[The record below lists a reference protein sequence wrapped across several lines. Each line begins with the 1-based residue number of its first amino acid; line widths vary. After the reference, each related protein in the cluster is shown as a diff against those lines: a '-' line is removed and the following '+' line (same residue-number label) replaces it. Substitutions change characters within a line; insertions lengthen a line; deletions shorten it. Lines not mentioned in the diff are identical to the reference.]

1 MKKDGV
7 TTEIIMY
14 LGKKEKI
21 LFYFIFL
28 SREENR
34 FNFGNVELE
43 GMVVAQV
50 ELVSKTRLAT
60 GMKSRLGP

>member
-1 MKKDGV
+1 
-7 TTEIIMY
+7 MY